1 MKTKYPM
8 IPFSLIAKA
17 TDGDTEAI
25 HYIVKHYTGYLS
37 KRSLRLMKDEYGN
50 SHMKVDATLRGRM
63 ETRLITKILALKSDN
78 QFSTHGSVLER
89 YTLPN

>member
-8 IPFSLIAKA
+8 IPFSLIVKA

-25 HYIVKHYTGYLS
+25 NYIIKHYKGYLS

-50 SHMKVDATLRGRM
+50 SHMIVDETLRGRL
-63 ETRLITKILALKSDN
+63 ETRLITKILAFEIK
-78 QFSTHGSVLER
+78 
-89 YTLPN
+89 